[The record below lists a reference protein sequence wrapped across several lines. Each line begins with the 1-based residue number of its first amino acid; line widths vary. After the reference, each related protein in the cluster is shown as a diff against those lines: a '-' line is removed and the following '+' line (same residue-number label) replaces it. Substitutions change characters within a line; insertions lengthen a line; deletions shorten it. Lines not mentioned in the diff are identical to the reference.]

1 MMSNAGTIQSPSLRV
16 HRVERFCLYLVLAV
30 ALVLRCYRLDAP
42 MMWCDEAESSINALT
57 ILEHGYPTSTYLGLP
72 IFENVLTE
80 PWPENPEYEFRDSS
94 YSKRGVAVY
103 HGWLPLYVMAGSLRA
118 FGIEPATDASRL
130 VARTTPAD
138 ITLRTIAPRIPSVIF
153 GLVFLVLIY
162 ITAREMYG
170 NDAGWAALLAS
181 AVAVPMVHAA
191 RQARYYSLTLML
203 SMACCLLLWRM
214 LQRGRWRDYLG
225 CAIAASLLFHTHVL
239 TFIISCAAA
248 AVLLPALLRQNGVW
262 KKLLA
267 SSSIVLLAIVPW
279 GIATEFFTSAS
290 IVPKAAATLHLPRDL
305 FLYAIERWPVTLFLA
320 MGTAW
325 ILTVHLFRNRLPA
338 RLIAPFVDARGSCAF
353 LIAWCV
359 IGWLAFMLLIPAAS
373 LWLPR
378 AYLGIVGPGILLG
391 AILFAGV
398 GRLMRPRYSVVIGS
412 VLFLGFIYG
421 NARASYSW
429 DREVEKSDRNRDLIA
444 RMRTWELRPATRV
457 YATPSDQLILTY
469 YTDVP
474 VQSVAAVRRSF
485 FENFPNDLVIIE
497 SFSRFISANW
507 HDVQLAAKKYDI
519 HLSRSEADSWARR
532 LTARN
537 FADHLGRYVASI
549 DVPRDRLPPFAAD
562 VFRRQREL
570 TVYYSDVTDN
580 PVGANP
586 AIFRGYP
593 LPDYSWWWQIFFYRY
608 VDVHAR
614 SGENLNYLPRLRNAR
629 AVVLPSTCVMYFS
642 PGKQESVAG
651 GDEK

>member
-1 MMSNAGTIQSPSLRV
+1 MSIAGTNALTPLRA
-16 HRVERFCLYLVLAV
+16 RRLERACLYLVLAA
-30 ALVLRCYRLDAP
+30 ALVLRVYRLDAP
-42 MMWCDEAESSINALT
+42 LMWCDEAESSINALT

-118 FGIEPATDASRL
+118 FWVEPATDASKR
-130 VARTTPAD
+130 VTQTTPAD
-138 ITLRTIAPRIPSVIF
+138 ITLRTIAPRIPAVIF

-162 ITAREMYG
+162 VTAREMYG

-181 AVAVPMVHAA
+181 AVAVPIVHVA

-225 CAIAASLLFHTHVL
+225 CAIATSLLFHTHVL
-239 TFIISCAAA
+239 TFMIVCGAG
-248 AVLLPALLRQNGVW
+248 AVLLPVLIRQPGVW
-262 KKLLA
+262 RKLLA
-267 SSSIVLLAIVPW
+267 SAAIVLLAIVPW
-279 GIATEFFTSAS
+279 GVATGFFTSAS
-290 IVPKAAATLHLPRDL
+290 VVPKAAATLSLPLDL

-320 MGTAW
+320 IGTAW
-325 ILTVHLFRNRLPA
+325 ILSVHLFRNRLPA
-338 RLIAPFVDARGSCAF
+338 KVIAPFVDARGSCAF

-412 VLFLGFIYG
+412 LLFLGFIYG

-429 DREVEKSDRNRDLIA
+429 DREVDKSSRNRDLIA
-444 RMRTWELRPATRV
+444 RMRTWELRPGTRV
-457 YATPSDQLILTY
+457 YSTPSDQLILTY

-485 FENFPNDLVIIE
+485 FENFPNDIVIIE
-497 SFSRFISANW
+497 SFNRFISANW
-507 HDVQLAAKKYDI
+507 RDVQVAAEKHKI
-519 HLSRSEADSWARR
+519 HLSRTEADSWARR

-537 FADHLGRYVASI
+537 YAEHLGPYAASV
-549 DVPRDRLPPFAAD
+549 DVPRDPLPPFAAD

-570 TVYYSDVTDN
+570 TNYYSDVTDN

-586 AIFRGYP
+586 AIFRGFP

-614 SGENLNYLPRLRNAR
+614 SGENLNYLPRRRNSR
-629 AVVLPSTCVMYFS
+629 AVVLPSTYIIYFS
-642 PGKQESVAG
+642 PGRRDSVAG
-651 GDEK
+651 GDDK

>member
-1 MMSNAGTIQSPSLRV
+1 
-16 HRVERFCLYLVLAV
+16 
-30 ALVLRCYRLDAP
+30 
-42 MMWCDEAESSINALT
+42 MWCDEAESSINALT

-80 PWPENPEYEFRDSS
+80 PWPESPEYEFRDSS

-103 HGWLPLYVMAGSLRA
+103 HGWLPLYVMAGSLRC
-118 FGIEPATDASRL
+118 FGIEPATDTSNL

-138 ITLRTIAPRIPSVIF
+138 ITLRTIAPRVPSILF

-162 ITAREMYG
+162 LTAREMYG

-181 AVAVPMVHAA
+181 AVAVPIVHVA
-191 RQARYYSLTLML
+191 RQARYYSLTLTL

-225 CAIAASLLFHTHVL
+225 CAIVASLLFHTHVL
-239 TFIISCAAA
+239 TFMIACAAG
-248 AVLLPALLRQNGVW
+248 AVLVPALLRQNGAV

-267 SSSIVLLAIVPW
+267 SATIVLLAIVPW

-290 IVPKAAATLHLPRDL
+290 IVPKAAATLNLPRDL

-320 MGTAW
+320 LGTAW
-325 ILTVHLFRNRLPA
+325 ILIVHLFRNRLPEK
-338 RLIAPFVDARGSCAF
+338 LIAPFIDARSPCAF

-359 IGWLAFMLLIPAAS
+359 IGWLGFMLLIPAAS
-373 LWLPR
+373 LWITR

-398 GRLMRPRYSVVIGS
+398 GRMMRPRYSVLIGAL
-412 VLFLGFIYG
+412 LFLGFIYG

-429 DREVEKSDRNRDLIA
+429 DREVEKSERNRDLIA
-444 RMRTWELRPATRV
+444 RMNSWELRPGTRV

-469 YTDVP
+469 YADVP
-474 VQSVAAVRRSF
+474 VQSVAPVRRSF
-485 FENFPNDLVIIE
+485 FDSFPNDIVIIE
-497 SFSRFISANW
+497 SFPRFISANW
-507 HDVQLAAKKYDI
+507 REVQLAAEQHGI
-519 HLSRSEADSWARR
+519 HLSRAVADSWARR

-537 FADHLGRYVASI
+537 FAEYVRPLVASV
-549 DVPRDRLPPFAAD
+549 DVPRDPLPVFAKD
-562 VFRRQREL
+562 VFGRQREL
-570 TVYYSDVTDN
+570 TNYYSDVTDN

-608 VDVHAR
+608 VDVLAR
-614 SGENLNYLPRLRNAR
+614 SGENLNYIPRLRNAR
-629 AVVLPSTCVMYFS
+629 AAVLPSTCVIYFS
-642 PGKQESVAG
+642 PGKQESMAG